1 VDAQSSEE
9 ANTPE
14 GLMPVVDG
22 ALIGTAEAH
31 PRAEVVIRAMETLLH
46 ERWLNQVSR
55 GRFLFRWSRLRKAL
69 LITEEYQDLR
79 RRVQE
84 RSRGKCEVC
93 GQVPMRHI
101 HHEKPV
107 ARYPRKALDFHNVQG
122 VCRPCHET
130 IHDHAP
136 ISA

>member
-1 VDAQSSEE
+1 MFQVGLEEFVAKSEDDYARIALRWARDLAGLAQVRS
-9 ANTPE
+9 A
-14 GLMPVVDG
+14 
-22 ALIGTAEAH
+22 
-31 PRAEVVIRAMETLLH
+31 
-46 ERWLNQVSR
+46 
-55 GRFLFRWSRLRKAL
+55 
-69 LITEEYQDLR
+69 LR